1 MPKIRSEMLRCVV
14 GEGEKWGWGAG
25 GGQVC
30 DKNSD
35 WCHKAKA
42 MGMPDGRK
50 ASARLAQVLRA
61 LAFRWEMTQ
70 IALVGWLP
78 IGMRGYA
85 VLQRL
90 IMSQLRWA

>member
-14 GEGEKWGWGAG
+14 GEGEKGGE

-30 DKNSD
+30 EKNSD

-61 LAFRWEMTQ
+61 LAFWWEMTQ

-90 IMSQLRWA
+90 IMSQLLWA